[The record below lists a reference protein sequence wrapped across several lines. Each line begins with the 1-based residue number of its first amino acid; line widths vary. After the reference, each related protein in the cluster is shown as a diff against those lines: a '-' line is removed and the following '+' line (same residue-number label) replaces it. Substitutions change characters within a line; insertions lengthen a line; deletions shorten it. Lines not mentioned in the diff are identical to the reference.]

1 MITVDGTKKNSHE
14 LCDEVITE
22 PMHLNVK
29 KQEWIQ
35 KCTEQISE

>member
-29 KQEWIQ
+29 KTGVDT
-35 KCTEQISE
+35 KVY